1 MNSLM
6 LLLGG
11 ATSFLLHGIVWY
23 EITRVSLY
31 AAYKNDVSAFYVKIN
46 KIIDEEYF
54 LLRKFERNLTGGAG
68 GLKCWNKLLFR
79 FLSSLSSKNQ
89 SHGFESRAIKIS
101 EFDNGDFL
109 FQGNVPYPRGHDK
122 TNNTSE

>member
-23 EITRVSLY
+23 EITRASLY
-31 AAYKNDVSAFYVKIN
+31 AADKNDVSAFYVKIN

-54 LLRKFERNLTGGAG
+54 LLRKFERNLTGGG
-68 GLKCWNKLLFR
+68 GVEILK
-79 FLSSLSSKNQ
+79 
-89 SHGFESRAIKIS
+89 
-101 EFDNGDFL
+101 
-109 FQGNVPYPRGHDK
+109 
-122 TNNTSE
+122 